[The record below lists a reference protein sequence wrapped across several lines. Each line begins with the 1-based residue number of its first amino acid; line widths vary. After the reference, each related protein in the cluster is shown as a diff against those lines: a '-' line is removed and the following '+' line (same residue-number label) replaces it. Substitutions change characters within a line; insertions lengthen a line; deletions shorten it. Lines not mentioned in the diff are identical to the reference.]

1 MQLLTGATAGPA
13 PAAVAVVVRVS
24 VVPGGGDGVSVVPG
38 GGVHVSKK
46 RTTTCLSIG
55 MFSNTTDRRVVG
67 TACADG
73 NRNSSMVLVLVHF

>member
-24 VVPGGGDGVSVVPG
+24 VVPGGGD